1 MMYLCEDNCRYK
13 LLNTFRQITKAWKL
27 LAFTVAA
34 ALTQTI
40 SAQQD
45 SREALAIQ
53 KLKELGFE
61 DLRLVIKADTL
72 VASLEDRAYRGT
84 FRGVAKAMQS
94 VNEALPEIQHFEIL
108 LTDYKMPQVVVHAVK
123 REGLWDIAVDR
134 EMSQAR
140 QLLRDED
147 VAASSTG
154 KIDVTVVP
162 MVSLINNKL
171 DHLFDYAIRLAPVV
185 AITPWQGGRIT
196 LQPIIPISYRLPK
209 GDSKHYIQMGC
220 TNISQ
225 QFLSTKRWQL
235 AAAAGFFHMERMG
248 VQANLTFHATKQID
262 LALEAGQTGET
273 YVHKGGIHFGKWKQ
287 TNIMAKADYYEPH
300 TKLQIELQ
308 GGRFPYGDYGGRLD
322 VTRHFSEYAI
332 GVYGI
337 LTGGEHNAGFH
348 FAIPFGGKRQRR
360 RTFIR
365 LRLPE
370 YYAMEYSM
378 NSFFKY
384 TQENMGL
391 SYMTQPDQN
400 RASHY
405 WEPSFI
411 EEYVSRILNG
421 SFK

>member
-273 YVHKGGIHFGKWKQ
+273 YVHKGGIHFGK
-287 TNIMAKADYYEPH
+287 
-300 TKLQIELQ
+300 
-308 GGRFPYGDYGGRLD
+308 
-322 VTRHFSEYAI
+322 
-332 GVYGI
+332 
-337 LTGGEHNAGFH
+337 
-348 FAIPFGGKRQRR
+348 
-360 RTFIR
+360 
-365 LRLPE
+365 
-370 YYAMEYSM
+370 
-378 NSFFKY
+378 
-384 TQENMGL
+384 
-391 SYMTQPDQN
+391 
-400 RASHY
+400 
-405 WEPSFI
+405 
-411 EEYVSRILNG
+411 
-421 SFK
+421 